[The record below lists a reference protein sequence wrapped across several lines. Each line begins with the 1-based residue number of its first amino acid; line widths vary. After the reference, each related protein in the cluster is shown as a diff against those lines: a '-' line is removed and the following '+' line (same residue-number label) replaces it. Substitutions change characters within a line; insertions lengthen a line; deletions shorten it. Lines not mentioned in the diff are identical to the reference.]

1 MEAKKRAGL
10 ELKGISTNLEIGKS
24 NVLKGG
30 KSQLANLS
38 KIEDKVVDGFRDGW
52 HLFRIKWKSI
62 WYEIMSMVVF
72 KWQRGLG
79 TILFAGQNYQLV
91 NKSLGTGIVELGAQ
105 VSVNCPTLT
114 KCRKWKEHSER
125 RETLQH
131 CTETVPDMEAM
142 LSNQLHFTFL
152 IWSTACTVE

>member
-52 HLFRIKWKSI
+52 HLFRIK
-62 WYEIMSMVVF
+62 
-72 KWQRGLG
+72 
-79 TILFAGQNYQLV
+79 
-91 NKSLGTGIVELGAQ
+91 
-105 VSVNCPTLT
+105 
-114 KCRKWKEHSER
+114 
-125 RETLQH
+125 
-131 CTETVPDMEAM
+131 
-142 LSNQLHFTFL
+142 
-152 IWSTACTVE
+152 